1 MNNLRFTGNDA
12 FHSSHMEQLCFAI
25 TKRAT
30 HGEPAWEDT
39 IGTNERVFFIV
50 AVIFCWKYFLLNL
63 LSLSCW
69 HTILHNGLSL
79 VNVSSVIHYSL
90 ELPRVR
96 WFVVR

>member
-50 AVIFCWKYFLLNL
+50 LNL